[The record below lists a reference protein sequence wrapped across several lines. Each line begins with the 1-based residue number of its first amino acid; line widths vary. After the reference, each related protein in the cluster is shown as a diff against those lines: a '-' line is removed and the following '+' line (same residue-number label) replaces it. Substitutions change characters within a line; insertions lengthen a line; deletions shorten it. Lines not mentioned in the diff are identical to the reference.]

1 MLKAQSGPCDS
12 DGEQFVPAPV
22 SVVLGNPAV
31 QLLRGPS
38 KDQSGFA
45 VVAKAPTASQVA
57 GLGKTYY
64 LDIPGDPL
72 HAGCTYEEASR
83 ELMQG
88 KSPTV
93 YAHVLGEPGVKGVA
107 LQYWFFWYFNQ
118 FNDVHEGD
126 WEMIQIAWDGTSS
139 VEDALARAPDRIA
152 LAQHGGGELA
162 SWSSSKL
169 QREGDHPKI
178 YPASGSHATYYDD
191 ALWLG
196 TGQNGSGFGCDD
208 STAPSRRVTVDA
220 VVVPNGDVRSGPFAW
235 LSYEG
240 KWGQYEPALN
250 NGPDGPAQHSQWRE
264 PFRWMD
270 GLRSSSPEVPLGS
283 SFGPS
288 VTGVFCG
295 VIATGS
301 IAYNRLSRHPGVI
314 YLLIAGIV
322 LLAIYLTRRT
332 AWSPAPV
339 VPLDQP
345 RRTGQ
350 ILTAA
355 ARVYG
360 VRGRELLALGA
371 VFVPLSA
378 VAALL
383 QQLIFENRFVDALGH
398 STASDAASAAIA
410 LIIGTFSAAVAY
422 TLVVALVSV
431 VLRDE
436 LAGSRPGWRPAYTTV
451 ARRLWPLVTTQ
462 LLVTFALIGLV
473 PDPHRHPLRDQ
484 EGRRLGV
491 HSVAGRDRGP
501 FRPRRVAGVN
511 RSRPRRLEAH
521 GEPDDRAGGDDA
533 RAGAARGNRPDLHHR
548 AAALADQRRGLD
560 HVCPR
565 RAVHGHG
572 ARPTAA
578 RAPPSSRDG
587 RSGSAGR
594 SLSDRPHHFGELA
607 HSGLDGRLGDG
618 PVAEHQRRGSGV
630 ERLAVVGHRVED
642 DPPAGGLVANGLRVI
657 ALGQFDRHVQAGG
670 DARDDSLGE
679 LTRERLHHRVALPA
693 VARTHAAQVPVEL
706 ASRDEIGECVLLDAR
721 CSAVAD
727 QLVLRDALEQY
738 GGHDEPAQAERGRER
753 LARRARIDHVL
764 GREPLQR
771 PDGSAVVAVL
781 GVVVVLD
788 RHRAV
793 RAQPVHEGQPPLA
806 AEHDTG
812 RLLMGGSDD
821 HGVRRQPGELVHAE
835 AVRID
840 ADRNR
845 LEAGAGDDCLIVEVA
860 GVLHPDTAG
869 APGGQ
874 GPAHESEP
882 LRVAVGDDHALG
894 VGHDAT
900 HPAEI
905 AGQGRAQD
913 VRPARIAVAELGIG
927 HARER
932 RAQRPQPRRPREG
945 REIGPARA
953 EVEAHT
959 SRRRA

>member
-1 MLKAQSGPCDS
+1 MSPVVMLKAQSGPCDS

-264 PFRWMD
+264 PFRWME

-322 LLAIYLTRRT
+322 LLAVYLTRRT

-355 ARVYG
+355 GARLRGTRPRVTG
-360 VRGRELLALGA
+360 AGRGLRAAQRGRGA
-371 VFVPLSA
+371 AP
-378 VAALL
+378 AA
-383 QQLIFENRFVDALGH
+383 H
-398 STASDAASAAIA
+398 
-410 LIIGTFSAAVAY
+410 
-422 TLVVALVSV
+422 
-431 VLRDE
+431 LRE
-436 LAGSRPGWRPAYTTV
+436 
-451 ARRLWPLVTTQ
+451 
-462 LLVTFALIGLV
+462 
-473 PDPHRHPLRDQ
+473 PLR
-484 EGRRLGV
+484 GRARPL
-491 HSVAGRDRGP
+491 DRFGCSE
-501 FRPRRVAGVN
+501 R
-511 RSRPRRLEAH
+511 
-521 GEPDDRAGGDDA
+521 GDC
-533 RAGAARGNRPDLHHR
+533 
-548 AAALADQRRGLD
+548 LD
-560 HVCPR
+560 H
-565 RAVHGHG
+565 
-572 ARPTAA
+572 
-578 RAPPSSRDG
+578 
-587 RSGSAGR
+587 
-594 SLSDRPHHFGELA
+594 
-607 HSGLDGRLGDG
+607 
-618 PVAEHQRRGSGV
+618 
-630 ERLAVVGHRVED
+630 
-642 DPPAGGLVANGLRVI
+642 
-657 ALGQFDRHVQAGG
+657 RHVQRGGRVHAG
-670 DARDDSLGE
+670 
-679 LTRERLHHRVALPA
+679 
-693 VARTHAAQVPVEL
+693 
-706 ASRDEIGECVLLDAR
+706 
-721 CSAVAD
+721 
-727 QLVLRDALEQY
+727 
-738 GGHDEPAQAERGRER
+738 
-753 LARRARIDHVL
+753 RRAGQRRAE
-764 GREPLQR
+764 GR
-771 PDGSAVVAVL
+771 A
-781 GVVVVLD
+781 
-788 RHRAV
+788 
-793 RAQPVHEGQPPLA
+793 
-806 AEHDTG
+806 
-812 RLLMGGSDD
+812 
-821 HGVRRQPGELVHAE
+821 RRQPA
-835 AVRID
+835 
-840 ADRNR
+840 R
-845 LEAGAGDDCLIVEVA
+845 L
-860 GVLHPDTAG
+860 
-869 APGGQ
+869 APG
-874 GPAHESEP
+874 
-882 LRVAVGDDHALG
+882 L
-894 VGHDAT
+894 
-900 HPAEI
+900 
-905 AGQGRAQD
+905 
-913 VRPARIAVAELGIG
+913 
-927 HARER
+927 HARL
-932 RAQRPQPRRPREG
+932 RAG
-945 REIGPARA
+945 CGL
-953 EVEAHT
+953 
-959 SRRRA
+959 